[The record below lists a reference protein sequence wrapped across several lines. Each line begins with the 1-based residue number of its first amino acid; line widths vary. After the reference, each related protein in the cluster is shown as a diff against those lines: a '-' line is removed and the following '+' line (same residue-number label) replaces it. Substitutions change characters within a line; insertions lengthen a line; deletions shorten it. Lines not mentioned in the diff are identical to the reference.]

1 MSKTQ
6 IIPMKIF
13 LKITGVVVFVVILLL
28 FLAIQKVDYT
38 PYFETGYYKT
48 TKARLD
54 SLTKEL
60 SNEKGKVYIGFG
72 LESITPVLNGDQ
84 DDPET
89 GQFVRIPL
97 AGYGGRQGA
106 PATGIHDSLFVK
118 SVAVRVGDRTIVL
131 TGADLLI
138 MPPEVSKQVTERVSE
153 KTGLDRGDLFFSATH
168 THSSVGA
175 WSGGKVGEMFGGA
188 YNPNV
193 VNWLSIRIAKSIE
206 EAVNDLKP
214 GKIGVGNF
222 DGTGYVTNRLVG
234 EDGLV
239 DTDFVFVV
247 AEQDNG
253 KKGIIGSFDAHA
265 TTLGDWNMETSG
277 DYPGYWQ
284 RKLEREGYDMAV
296 FHAGSVGSHTYR
308 SHGDKF
314 EKSRYIGEALADS
327 VLKYSALVSLSD
339 TITLNAMTLKVE
351 IPEFQVRVSDGL
363 RLNPSVAGKLFPEI
377 GEVYL
382 QALRI
387 SDLIWATTP
396 SDFSG
401 ETAITFKNAM
411 HKRGF
416 HALVSSFNG
425 AYTGYIIPCKYYHLD
440 AYESRLMNWF
450 GPAYNPYINYL
461 TGEMMSEISMKH

>member
-1 MSKTQ
+1 
-6 IIPMKIF
+6 MKVF
-13 LKITGVVVFVVILLL
+13 LKITGALVIIAILLL
-28 FLAIQKVDYT
+28 FLVIQRVDYT
-38 PYFETGYYKT
+38 PYFETGYYKI
-48 TKARLD
+48 TKERLD

-60 SNEKGKVYIGFG
+60 GNYKGKVYIGFG
-72 LESITPVLNGDQ
+72 IESITPVLNSDR

-89 GQFVRIPL
+89 GKFVRIPL

-106 PATGIHDSLFVK
+106 PATGIHDSLYVK
-118 SVAVRVGDRTIVL
+118 SVAVRVGDRIIVL
-131 TGADLLI
+131 VGADLLI
-138 MPPEVSKQVTERVSE
+138 MPPEVSQQATKHIS
-153 KTGLDRGDLFFSATH
+153 KSSGLERGDLFFSATH

-193 VNWLSIRIAKSIE
+193 VNWLTKRVAKSIE
-206 EAVNDLKP
+206 EAVSDLKP
-214 GKIGVGNF
+214 GKLGVGNF
-222 DGTGYVTNRLVG
+222 DGKGYVSNRLVG

-239 DTDFVFVV
+239 DADFIFVV
-247 AEQDNG
+247 AEQDKG
-253 KKGIIGSFDAHA
+253 KKGIIGAFNAHA

-284 RKLEREGYDMAV
+284 RKLEDEGFDVAV

-314 EKSRYIGEALADS
+314 EKSKYIGEALADS

-339 TITLNAMTLKVE
+339 TITLSAITLKVE
-351 IPEFQVRVSDGL
+351 IPEFQVRISDGL
-363 RLNPSVAGKLFPEI
+363 RLNPSLARKLFPKI

-382 QALRI
+382 QVLRI

-416 HALVSSFNG
+416 YALVSSFNG

-461 TGEMMSEISMKH
+461 TGTMMNEISVKH